1 MTRGQALLLGLGV
14 LVLGGAGYGIFQ
26 ATGMD
31 GFTPGIAASALL
43 MVVVV
48 GWTSSYLLRVV
59 TGRMTYMQ
67 QRRDYRAA
75 YDALTD
81 EDLQRRFDAL
91 SPVEQEKLLRELG
104 QLPADAEP

>member
-14 LVLGGAGYGIFQ
+14 LVLGGAGYGIFL

-43 MVVVV
+43 MVVVI

-59 TGRMTYMQ
+59 TGRMTYME
-67 QRRDYRAA
+67 QRRQYRAA
-75 YDALTD
+75 YDSLTD
-81 EDLQRRFDAL
+81 EELQRRFDAL
-91 SPVEQEKLLRELG
+91 SPEEQQRLLQEIAAPG
-104 QLPADAEP
+104 PETP